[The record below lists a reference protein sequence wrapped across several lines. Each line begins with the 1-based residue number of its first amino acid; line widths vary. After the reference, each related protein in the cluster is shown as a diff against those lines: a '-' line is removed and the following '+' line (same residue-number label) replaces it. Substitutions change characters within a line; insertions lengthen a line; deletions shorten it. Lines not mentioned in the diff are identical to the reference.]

1 MDILWY
7 CTINRNLTLLAEQGA
22 DQGSEVEERL
32 LEQ

>member
-1 MDILWY
+1 MDILEY
-7 CTINRNLTLLAEQGA
+7 YTINHNLTLPAEQGA